1 MSQERSDERQREPRE
16 EVLDADSEQTSPD
29 ASLLRRVLGD
39 RFVLE
44 NLPDVVCVLDR
55 QQKILYLNRAVPGR
69 RAIDRIGS
77 SALDYIPP
85 DGRAR
90 YMEEF
95 ERAWS
100 SGQPGRIELL
110 TSSGYWWETRLI
122 PVHEEGAVAF
132 MLCTS
137 SDSTE
142 RIRAAAALRESESRL
157 RHAVD
162 VVGMGTWTHDWRSD
176 SLVWDEALC
185 VIYGIDRTEAPRS
198 FAQAR
203 AYVYPE
209 DVQRIQAALARGR
222 STGEYE
228 ELEHRIVRASGELR
242 YVRVKSSWRFD
253 EHGHAVGTI
262 GAVFDVT
269 DRKRLEEQLYQREK
283 MEAVGELT
291 AGIAHNFNN
300 LLSIILPNVE
310 LCKQDAPPPIASQ
323 LDDIEHAALRAA
335 DLVRQLMLFARR
347 EVDARKSVMDPTQ
360 TLRRTVEICR
370 TTFDRGIR
378 LELEIG
384 TNVPCVLA
392 NAGQLEQV
400 LLNICINARDAF
412 EEAKTPAPSIAV
424 RIDTAPHGAVRIDTA
439 PHGAVRIR
447 VTDNGPGMDEQTRS
461 RVFEPFFTTRAVGR
475 GTGLGL
481 ASAYAIVKDH
491 AGRIACQSQLG
502 QGTSFEIELPA
513 LPSATLADQSVAVSR
528 VTPGGHE
535 TVLIIDDE
543 APVRRATRAMLEHG
557 GYRVIECG
565 DGEEALVLF
574 AAKHANIDLVV
585 LDRSMPGLSGEQVFF
600 RLQEIASDV
609 PIVLLSGQQGTTTAS
624 ARAAAA
630 LAKPLSVE
638 ALLHAVR
645 VVLDRKRA

>member
-1 MSQERSDERQREPRE
+1 MSHERSDEREHPEKVPDPRSAQGRPE
-16 EVLDADSEQTSPD
+16 EA
-29 ASLLRRVLGD
+29 LLRRVLGD

-44 NLPDVVCVLDR
+44 NLPDIVCVLDR
-55 QQKILYLNRAVPGR
+55 DQKILYLNRAVPGR
-69 RAIDRIGS
+69 RAADRIGS
-77 SALDYIPP
+77 SALDYIPL
-85 DGRAR
+85 DDRAR
-90 YMEEF
+90 YMEAF
-95 ERAWS
+95 ERAWTTGE
-100 SGQPGRIELL
+100 SGSMELS
-110 TSSGYWWETRLI
+110 TSSGYWWETRFI
-122 PVHEEGAVAF
+122 PVHENGSVAF

-137 SDSTE
+137 TDASD
-142 RIRAAAALRESESRL
+142 RVRAEAALRESASRL

-162 VVGMGTWTHDWRSD
+162 VVGMGTWVHDWRSD
-176 SLVWDEALC
+176 SVVWDDALC
-185 VIYGIDRTEAPRS
+185 VIYGISQAEGPHT
-198 FAQAR
+198 FAQAL

-209 DVQRIQAALARGR
+209 DLPRIQASVAQGR

-228 ELEHRIVRASGELR
+228 ELEHRILWASGELR
-242 YVRVKSSWRFD
+242 YVRVKCSWRFD

-310 LCKQDAPPPIASQ
+310 LCKQDAPPLMAAQ

-347 EVDARKSVMDPTQ
+347 EVDARKSVLDPTQ
-360 TLRRTVEICR
+360 TLRRALEICR

-378 LELEIG
+378 LELEVGRQI
-384 TNVPCVLA
+384 PCVLA

-412 EEAKTPAPSIAV
+412 EEAKTPGPSIAI
-424 RIDTAPHGAVRIDTA
+424 RIDTTA
-439 PHGAVRIR
+439 KGAVRIR

-461 RVFEPFFTTRAVGR
+461 RVFEPFFTTRAIGR

-481 ASAYAIVKDH
+481 SSAYAIVKDH
-491 AGRIACQSQLG
+491 AGRIACESHLG

-513 LPSATLADQSVAVSR
+513 LPGAALAYQAVAVSR

-535 TVLIIDDE
+535 TILLIDDE

-557 GYRVIECG
+557 GYRVLECG
-565 DGEEALVLF
+565 DGEEALSIF
-574 AAKHANIDLVV
+574 AAKRACIDLVV

-600 RLQEIASDV
+600 RLQQIASDV
-609 PIVLLSGQQGTTTAS
+609 PIVLLSGQPGRTTAS
-624 ARAAAA
+624 ERAAAA